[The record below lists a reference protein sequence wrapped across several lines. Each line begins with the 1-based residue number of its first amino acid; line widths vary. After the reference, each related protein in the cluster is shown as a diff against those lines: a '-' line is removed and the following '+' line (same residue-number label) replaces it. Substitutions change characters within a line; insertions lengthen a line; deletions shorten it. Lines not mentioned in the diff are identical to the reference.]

1 MAERMPYAD
10 LWRRELADR
19 LDPGA
24 AAELMARVEARHAE
38 LYRDRTHYDHP
49 ALRQHLE
56 DNILPGL
63 ALYRSLLDDGYDEA
77 DALPVVESLL
87 AADILRRR
95 RPLALLG
102 RLPFFFWLLRA
113 VTPRFMAR
121 SFPPQGWQVE
131 WRDEGRDVVAFDMKS
146 CFYLDVLTAY
156 GAPELTPVYCR
167 LDDLIY
173 EDLSS
178 HVRWERTRT
187 LGRGD
192 DCCDFRF
199 RRV

>member
-19 LDPGA
+19 LDGEP
-24 AAELMARVEARHAE
+24 AAELMDRVEARYAE

-49 ALRQHLE
+49 ALRKHLE

-63 ALYRSLLDDGYDEA
+63 ALYQVLRGEGHGEA
-77 DALPVVESLL
+77 DALQTVERLQAVDLL
-87 AADILRRR
+87 RQR
-95 RPLALLG
+95 RPLELLG
-102 RLPFFFWLLRA
+102 RLPFFFSLLRA
-113 VTPRFMAR
+113 VTRRFMGR
-121 SFPPQGWQVE
+121 NFPPQGWQVE
-131 WRDEGRDVVAFDMKS
+131 WPDEGRDVVAFDMKS
-146 CFYLDVLTAY
+146 CFYLDVLTEH
-156 GAPELTPVYCR
+156 GAPELTPAYCR
-167 LDDLIY
+167 LDDLAY
-173 EDLSS
+173 EDVSP